1 MNSAPRTGQAV
12 PLNSPYPPRP
22 AAVNTDTQITLRASI
37 ASLRQPGS
45 FARRA
50 GALMGATTI
59 GQVITIAASPALTRL
74 YEPRDFGVMAL
85 FASVSA
91 ILVAFSTGQYHSAIV
106 LPEDDF
112 EGYAIL
118 AGSVVLSVLTASVAL
133 VAAVVA
139 GLFVEIP
146 LALAAGVA
154 IYVVSL
160 GVSESL
166 HHWLMRTTQFRLL
179 ARVRLMIVVLSTA
192 LTVSFGF
199 YGIAAGLV
207 IGAVF
212 GQLIPTAYL
221 ALTVIR
227 GRPAG
232 GRSISIEKITGA
244 LRRYRD
250 FPRYSLPG
258 ELLNSAAYQM
268 PTLLITR
275 WFDTATTGLYSLTQR
290 VLSMPMALVSR
301 AVLDVF
307 KQRASAD
314 YARDG
319 QAAVVFRKT
328 FISLTVI
335 GVPGFLLLAIVAPPL
350 FAWVFGPEWRA
361 AGDFARILSP
371 MFALRFVASPLSYM
385 FLIADRQR
393 LNLVLQALLL
403 VATGVSLSTGLLLG
417 SVRFGLAAFSASYS
431 AIYIIYLVVS
441 WRLAQG
447 NNPAQVEAAA

>member
-1 MNSAPRTGQAV
+1 
-12 PLNSPYPPRP
+12 
-22 AAVNTDTQITLRASI
+22 
-37 ASLRQPGS
+37 
-45 FARRA
+45 
-50 GALMGATTI
+50 MGATTI

-112 EGYAIL
+112 EGYAVL
-118 AGSVVLSVLTASVAL
+118 AGSVLLTALSASIAL
-133 VAAVVA
+133 VGAVVA
-139 GLFVEIP
+139 GAFVEVP
-146 LALAAGVA
+146 LGLAAAIA
-154 IYVVSL
+154 IYVLSL

-179 ARVRLMIVVLSTA
+179 ARVRLLIVALSTG
-192 LTVSFGF
+192 LTLSLGV
-199 YGIAAGLV
+199 YKTANGLI
-207 IGAVF
+207 IGAVV
-212 GQLIPTAYL
+212 GQLIPTVYL
-221 ALTVIR
+221 ALEVLR
-227 GRPAG
+227 RLPENRRVVA
-232 GRSISIEKITGA
+232 SEHITRA

-319 QAAVVFRKT
+319 QASVVFRKT
-328 FISLTVI
+328 FISLTAI
-335 GVPGFLLLAIVAPPL
+335 GVPGFLLLALIAPPL
-350 FAWVFGPEWRA
+350 FAWVFGPEWRE
-361 AGDFARILSP
+361 AGEFARILSP

-385 FLIADRQR
+385 LLIADRQR

-403 VATGVSLSTGLLLG
+403 VATAVSLSAGLLLG
-417 SVRFGLAAFSASYS
+417 SVRFGLAAFAASYS
-431 AIYIIYLVVS
+431 VIYIVYLVYS

-447 NNPAQVEAAA
+447 NQQAPVGATA

>member
-1 MNSAPRTGQAV
+1 
-12 PLNSPYPPRP
+12 
-22 AAVNTDTQITLRASI
+22 
-37 ASLRQPGS
+37 
-45 FARRA
+45 
-50 GALMGATTI
+50 MGATTI

-118 AGSVVLSVLTASVAL
+118 AGSVVLTALSASIAL
-133 VAAVVA
+133 VGAVVA
-139 GLFVEIP
+139 GAFVEVP
-146 LALAAGVA
+146 LGLAAAIA
-154 IYVVSL
+154 IYVLSL

-179 ARVRLMIVVLSTA
+179 ARVRLLIVALSTG
-192 LTVSFGF
+192 LTLSLGV
-199 YGIAAGLV
+199 YKTANGLI
-207 IGAVF
+207 IGAVV
-212 GQLIPTAYL
+212 GQLIPTVYL
-221 ALTVIR
+221 AFEVLRRLPENRRVV
-227 GRPAG
+227 A
-232 GRSISIEKITGA
+232 SEHITRA

-319 QAAVVFRKT
+319 QASVVFRKT
-328 FISLTVI
+328 FISLTAI
-335 GVPGFLLLAIVAPPL
+335 GVPGFLLLALIAPPL
-350 FAWVFGPEWRA
+350 FAWVFGPEWRE
-361 AGDFARILSP
+361 AGEFARILSP

-385 FLIADRQR
+385 LLIADRQR

-403 VATGVSLSTGLLLG
+403 VATAVSLSAGLLLG
-417 SVRFGLAAFSASYS
+417 SVRFGLAAFAGSYS
-431 AIYIIYLVVS
+431 VIYIVYLVYS
-441 WRLAQG
+441 WRLARG
-447 NNPAQVEAAA
+447 NEQAPVGATA

>member
-1 MNSAPRTGQAV
+1 
-12 PLNSPYPPRP
+12 
-22 AAVNTDTQITLRASI
+22 
-37 ASLRQPGS
+37 
-45 FARRA
+45 
-50 GALMGATTI
+50 MGATTI

-112 EGYAIL
+112 EGYSLL
-118 AGSVVLSVLTASVAL
+118 AGSVILTAVSASIAF

-139 GLFVEIP
+139 SIFVKLP
-146 LALAAGVA
+146 LALALGIA

-179 ARVRLMIVVLSTA
+179 ARVRLMIVLLSTG
-192 LTVSFGF
+192 LTLSFGL
-199 YGIAAGLV
+199 YKTPDGLI
-207 IGAVF
+207 IGAII

-221 ALTVIR
+221 ALNVVR
-227 GRPAG
+227 RLPEGR
-232 GRSISIEKITGA
+232 RSIPIEHITGA
-244 LRRYRD
+244 LRRYKD

-307 KQRASAD
+307 KQRASSD

-319 QAAVVFRKT
+319 QASVVFRKT
-328 FISLTVI
+328 FISLAAI
-335 GVPGFLLLAIVAPPL
+335 GVPGFLLLALIAPPL
-350 FAWVFGPEWRA
+350 FAWVFGPEWRE
-361 AGDFARILSP
+361 AGEFARILSP

-385 FLIADRQR
+385 LLIADRQR
-393 LNLVLQALLL
+393 LNLLLQALLL
-403 VATGVSLSTGLLLG
+403 VATGLSLSTGLLIG

-431 AIYIIYLVVS
+431 LIYVVYLIYS

-447 NNPAQVEAAA
+447 NAPSPVGATA

>member
-1 MNSAPRTGQAV
+1 
-12 PLNSPYPPRP
+12 
-22 AAVNTDTQITLRASI
+22 
-37 ASLRQPGS
+37 
-45 FARRA
+45 
-50 GALMGATTI
+50 MGATTI

-118 AGSVVLSVLTASVAL
+118 AGSVVLTALSASIAL

-146 LALAAGVA
+146 LGLAVAIA
-154 IYVVSL
+154 IYVLSL

-179 ARVRLMIVVLSTA
+179 ARVRLLIVALSTG
-192 LTVSFGF
+192 LTLSLGV
-199 YGIAAGLV
+199 YKAANGLI
-207 IGAVF
+207 IGAVA
-212 GQLIPTAYL
+212 GQLIPTLYL
-221 ALTVIR
+221 AFEVLR
-227 GRPAG
+227 RLPAN
-232 GRSISIEKITGA
+232 RRAIAIEHITHA
-244 LRRYRD
+244 LRRYSD

-319 QAAVVFRKT
+319 QASAVFRKT
-328 FISLTVI
+328 FISLAAI
-335 GVPGFLLLAIVAPPL
+335 GVPGFLLLALIAPPL
-350 FAWVFGPEWRA
+350 FAWVFGPEWRE
-361 AGDFARILSP
+361 AGEFARILSP

-385 FLIADRQR
+385 LLIADRQR

-403 VATGVSLSTGLLLG
+403 VATAVSLSAGLLLG
-417 SVRFGLAAFSASYS
+417 SVRFGLGAFAASYS
-431 AIYIIYLVVS
+431 LIYIVYLVYS

-447 NNPAQVEAAA
+447 NEPAPVGATA